1 MLGTVGWAR
10 RVEVAANVAIICASV
25 VLCIA
30 LAKNHLWSN
39 PAPGIPHAVS
49 PGTRLAVEGVDWR
62 ASRKTLLVALQAGC
76 KFCAQ
81 SAPFYRR
88 LADEASTHGVRLIA
102 LLPQPS
108 EEARSYLEGL
118 NVPIFDVKDAR
129 RLDVPVRATPTLILV
144 DNQGVVTKSWQG
156 LLHNDKEDE
165 VLTLVK

>member
-1 MLGTVGWAR
+1 MSPSSAPPVSCVCLV
-10 RVEVAANVAIICASV
+10 
-25 VLCIA
+25 
-30 LAKNHLWSN
+30 KNHLWSDR
-39 PAPGIPHAVS
+39 APDIPHAVS
-49 PGTRLAVEGVDWR
+49 PGTRLTVDGIDWR

-108 EEARSYLEGL
+108 NEARSYLEEL
-118 NVPIFDVKDAR
+118 NVPIFDIKDAR

-156 LLHNDKEDE
+156 LLHHDKEDE